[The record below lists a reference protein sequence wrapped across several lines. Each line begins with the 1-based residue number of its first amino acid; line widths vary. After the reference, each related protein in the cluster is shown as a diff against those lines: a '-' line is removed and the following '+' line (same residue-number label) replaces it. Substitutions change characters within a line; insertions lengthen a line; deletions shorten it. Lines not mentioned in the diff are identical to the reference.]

1 MNRLKVSESPFHK
14 IRRIQLLILLL
25 VFVFSNL
32 SCHLRKVKNYNVVL
46 IVIDTLRS
54 DHLPFYGYKK
64 NTAPFMSDL
73 ARQSVVFKN
82 AFSASSWTSPATAS
96 IFTSLY
102 PFQHGVLL
110 GLMAILKANAED
122 PSIRVNRIPEEIET
136 LPEVMKKNGFRTY
149 GVSDNLNIGIKQ
161 GFTQGFDRFETFNYN
176 GAPRVNDV
184 LKKWKPEMDRKG
196 KYFLYLHYMDPHAPY
211 HHRKPLFE
219 PNPDKKKM
227 SISAYDSEIHYVDS
241 HLREIFDLFGWKKN
255 TLIIITADH
264 GEGLWDHGTMG
275 HGFTLYREEFQ
286 VPLVIFLAEKRTGKV
301 VPANVSTM
309 DILPTIRELT
319 GLAAAKKDQGVSLV
333 PLIRKPENK
342 VEQRFIFSYL
352 WKLGEEKGSDIE
364 FRSVVYKRLHL
375 MMRFPDKR
383 ELYDLLRD
391 SGEKN
396 DRFITNQ
403 KSARYLEL
411 KFSRFYKKCK
421 KFNPESIYY
430 QLNKEK
436 VDKLKTLGYV
446 R

>member
-184 LKKWKPEMDRKG
+184 LKSKPEMDRKG
-196 KYFLYLHYMDPHAPY
+196 K
-211 HHRKPLFE
+211 
-219 PNPDKKKM
+219 
-227 SISAYDSEIHYVDS
+227 
-241 HLREIFDLFGWKKN
+241 
-255 TLIIITADH
+255 
-264 GEGLWDHGTMG
+264 
-275 HGFTLYREEFQ
+275 
-286 VPLVIFLAEKRTGKV
+286 
-301 VPANVSTM
+301 
-309 DILPTIRELT
+309 
-319 GLAAAKKDQGVSLV
+319 
-333 PLIRKPENK
+333 
-342 VEQRFIFSYL
+342 
-352 WKLGEEKGSDIE
+352 
-364 FRSVVYKRLHL
+364 
-375 MMRFPDKR
+375 
-383 ELYDLLRD
+383 
-391 SGEKN
+391 
-396 DRFITNQ
+396 
-403 KSARYLEL
+403 
-411 KFSRFYKKCK
+411 
-421 KFNPESIYY
+421 
-430 QLNKEK
+430 
-436 VDKLKTLGYV
+436 
-446 R
+446 